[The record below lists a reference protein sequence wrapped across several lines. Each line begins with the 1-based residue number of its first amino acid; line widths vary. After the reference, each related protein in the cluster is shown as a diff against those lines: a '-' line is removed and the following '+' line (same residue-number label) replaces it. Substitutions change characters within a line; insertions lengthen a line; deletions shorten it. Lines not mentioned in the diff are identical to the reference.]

1 MDFVAKSTSEDH
13 MEISAGFAKSSLR
26 AVFIRKSLSGLKHF
40 CLQFNLVGAQKFF
53 TFIFREKISVYKV
66 VKNLLAVKV

>member
-1 MDFVAKSTSEDH
+1 MDFVAKSISENH

-40 CLQFNLVGAQKFF
+40 CLQF
-53 TFIFREKISVYKV
+53 ISSWSTELFYFYIQGENICVRGC
-66 VKNLLAVKV
+66 

>member
-1 MDFVAKSTSEDH
+1 MDFVAKSISEDH

-40 CLQFNLVGAQKFF
+40 VSNLFLVGAQNCF
-53 TFIFREKISVYKV
+53 TFIFREKISVYEV